1 MNMRSSKAL
10 ASFTLLTIFLLWN
23 PQNLVLFLFR
33 AARQRLQ
40 LLQSAHPP
48 VRKEGQEAQLTRLQH
63 LMRVEQRFEKLLMR
77 GDQTS
82 LQRLGFPRLAL
93 QFFEL
98 ESDFFLSRLRR
109 STQRRIEPHNLFFQ
123 ARKHSIAFIQRFIEV
138 FPKPRRYAR

>member
-82 LQRLGFPRLAL
+82 LQRLGFPRLEL
-93 QFFEL
+93 QFLEL
-98 ESDFFLSRLRR
+98 ESYFFLSRLHR
-109 STQRRIEPHNLFFQ
+109 SAQRWIEPHNLFLQ
-123 ARKHSIAFIQRFIEV
+123 LRQHPRKFFHGLVEILTQRW
-138 FPKPRRYAR
+138 